1 MKKNVFMPAIVL
13 CSICVVVALLL
24 SGVNMITGPIIAAQ
38 QNAAANEALLEVLPE
53 GKNFEEIEITSDYPA
68 IVTAG
73 YKADGGFVFQMN
85 VTGKSAGLVIMC
97 GIDSEG
103 KVVGTKVIANEETP
117 SYAENTTVAN
127 LLKAA
132 LFEYCGEKLGQKLL
146 KLLELRFIIKTYI
159 CMRDGLALNHLGKVA
174 RSLLTVY
181 KHGRNGCLRSLLRL
195 EHCGT
200 NKDYRKENYNNYR
213 KYYPPH
219 ITQFPSY
226 KEFWRSQW

>member
-103 KVVGTKVIANEETP
+103 KVVGTKAGHHPQRCRSPPQWQQPDRSVRP
-117 SYAENTTVAN
+117 SGGWE
-127 LLKAA
+127 
-132 LFEYCGEKLGQKLL
+132 G
-146 KLLELRFIIKTYI
+146 
-159 CMRDGLALNHLGKVA
+159 
-174 RSLLTVY
+174 
-181 KHGRNGCLRSLLRL
+181 
-195 EHCGT
+195 
-200 NKDYRKENYNNYR
+200 
-213 KYYPPH
+213 PPG
-219 ITQFPSY
+219 P
-226 KEFWRSQW
+226 